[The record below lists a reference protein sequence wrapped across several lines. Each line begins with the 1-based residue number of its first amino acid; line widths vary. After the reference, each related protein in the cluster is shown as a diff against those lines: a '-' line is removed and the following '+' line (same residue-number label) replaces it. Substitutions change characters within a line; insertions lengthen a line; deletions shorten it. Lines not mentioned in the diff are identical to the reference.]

1 MKNYIFLFI
10 LFFLFSNIFADII
23 ILKDEQK
30 FEADVLNFDEYYLNV
45 KLKNN
50 KEISIPWN
58 EVSFIKHTTTP
69 SSWLEETHMSSDDVD
84 VKTLVVPLSP
94 DTAFYK
100 SLFPGIVW
108 HGAGHFYAKDS
119 NTGFSLLSAE
129 IVSLAIIT
137 MSVNE
142 LLTPIKEGQ
151 TYNVSRIVFYTGL
164 TLFTGSWLYDIIFS
178 RGAVE
183 KFNRENKF
191 LAEEEHN

>member
-30 FEADVLNFDEYYLNV
+30 FEADVLNFDEYFLNV

-50 KEISIPWN
+50 KEVSIPWN
-58 EVSFIKHTTTP
+58 EVSLIKHTTTP
-69 SSWLEETHMSSDDVD
+69 SSWLEETHINSEDIE

-119 NTGFSLLSAE
+119 NTGFSLLSAQ
-129 IVSLAIIT
+129 IVSMVIIA

-142 LLTPIKEGQ
+142 LLTPVKEGQ
-151 TYNVSRIVFYTGL
+151 TYNVSRVVFYSGL
-164 TLFTGSWLYDIIFS
+164 TLFTGSWLYDVIFS
-178 RGAVE
+178 RRAVE
-183 KFNRENKF
+183 KFNSENKF
-191 LAEEEHN
+191 LIEEGNN